1 MIGAGALAIWMDID
15 PAADAAFNAWYRGQH
30 LGERLSVPGFL
41 RGRRYASAGDGP
53 AYFTLYET
61 ADVGVLSSPPYLER
75 LNAPTDWTRQALPA
89 IRRMRRNVY
98 RPLAVGGE
106 DGPCGHLVTA
116 RLEPGPG
123 RGEAVRDWLVKEG
136 VSALGA
142 LGLVGGVGLYE
153 TDTSGTSVMT
163 VERTLVSGDVSGATP
178 YVALVELAEPG
189 AAGAVREAWGRWA
202 AGLGAQ
208 ATVDLYRLMYGL
220 AWLGA

>member
-41 RGRRYASAGDGP
+41 RGRRYARAGDGP

-61 ADVGVLSSPPYLER
+61 AEVAVLSSPPYLER

-89 IRRMRRNVY
+89 IRRMWRNVY
-98 RPLAVGGE
+98 RPLALGG
-106 DGPCGHLVTA
+106 DDTPGGHLLTA
-116 RLEPGPG
+116 RVQPGPG
-123 RGEAVRDWLVKEG
+123 RAEAVRDWLAKEA
-136 VSALGA
+136 VAALGG

-163 VERTLVSGDVSGATP
+163 VERTLVSGEVSGATP
-178 YVALVELAEPG
+178 YVALMEVAEPG

-202 AGLGAQ
+202 TRLGAE
-208 ATVDLYRLMYGL
+208 AAVDLYRLMYGL
-220 AWLGA
+220 GWLGA